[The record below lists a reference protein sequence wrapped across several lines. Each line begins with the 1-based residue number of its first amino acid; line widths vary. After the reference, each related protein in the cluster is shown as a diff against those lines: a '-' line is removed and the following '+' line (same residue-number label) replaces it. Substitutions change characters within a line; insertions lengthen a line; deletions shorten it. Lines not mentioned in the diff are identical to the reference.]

1 MEVKTSSVFFF
12 KEDLVMSDRS
22 GSKVEV
28 RRKSELFILW
38 VELAVITL
46 VTMITIIGGSFMLV
60 SSSIGINVLF

>member
-12 KEDLVMSDRS
+12 KEDLVMNDRS

-28 RRKSELFILW
+28 KRKSELFILW
-38 VELAVITL
+38 AELAVITL
-46 VTMITIIGGSFMLV
+46 VTMTTIIGGSFMLV